1 MISVVP
7 VLLARSVIGGVN
19 LTSRR
24 PMKRIMIA
32 RVGKM
37 RKYAIH
43 LSLELDIVN
52 VEAEDEEFAMDL
64 AREIIDD
71 DPLAYITVADITEED

>member
-1 MISVVP
+1 
-7 VLLARSVIGGVN
+7 
-19 LTSRR
+19 
-24 PMKRIMIA
+24 
-32 RVGKM
+32 M